1 MTKNHIKHNQSRS
14 LWNYTLSPG
23 WSPEEV
29 EVLKSALQK
38 FGIGRWRKIIKSE
51 CLPGKS
57 IGQIYLQTQRLMG
70 QQSLG
75 DFMGLHIDIQRVF
88 VDNSRKQD
96 VLRKNK
102 CIVNTGNNP
111 NPEERKLKIEEN
123 KAKYGV
129 SMDVVKSI
137 KLPKRN
143 KSKFK
148 EVIMLDEIVSEKFS
162 TIEKLNHLG
171 KLKELVNYKLEL
183 IDILGQDYFKETKTG
198 EGKLKGVVSR
208 SGRKIKKKGKK
219 SKRGKYYDYSSED
232 TDSMADSLDSNDK
245 YDMYLDNIYYLNKK
259 RQPQVVVNLIKNEQ
273 GFAVKDIVCN
283 P

>member
-1 MTKNHIKHNQSRS
+1 MTKNHIKHNQSKS

-29 EVLKSALQK
+29 EVLKNALQK

-75 DFMGLHIDIQRVF
+75 DFMGLHIDIEKVF
-88 VDNSRKQD
+88 VDNLRKQN
-96 VLRKNK
+96 VLRKNR

-111 NPEERKLKIEEN
+111 NPNERKLKIEEN
-123 KAKYGV
+123 NTNYGI
-129 SMDVVKSI
+129 STDVVKRI

-143 KSKFK
+143 NSKFK
-148 EVIMLDEIVSEKFS
+148 NVIMLDEIVSEKFS
-162 TIEKLNHLG
+162 TVEKLQHLG
-171 KLKELVNYKLEL
+171 QLKELVNYKLEL
-183 IDILGQDYFKETKTG
+183 IELLGPDYFKE
-198 EGKLKGVVSR
+198 SR
-208 SGRKIKKKGKK
+208 GSDIKVRKSASKISKCKKRGRK

-232 TDSMADSLDSNDK
+232 TDSVNNSLDSNDK

-259 RQPQVVVNLIKNEQ
+259 EPKVVINLVKRGGEVV
-273 GFAVKDIVCN
+273 AVTDVVIN
-283 P
+283 H